1 LIVIDQDTCVL
12 CGLCTGVC
20 PPDAMELTPTQ
31 LVVHSNCTDCGW
43 CVPYC
48 PVGAISGGRP
58 VRRRSRD
65 GERAVETR

>member
-1 LIVIDQDTCVL
+1 MITIDDDVCVL

-20 PPDAMELTPTQ
+20 PPDAMELTPLR

-43 CVPYC
+43 CVGYC

-58 VRRRSRD
+58 VIRRRRHD
-65 GERAVETR
+65 A

>member
-1 LIVIDQDTCVL
+1 MIEIDPKTCVL

-20 PPDAMELTPTQ
+20 PPNAMELTPTR
-31 LVVHSNCTDCGW
+31 LVVHSHCTDCGW

-58 VRRRSRD
+58 VRRTLRR
-65 GERAVETR
+65 GVPGAVSA

>member
-1 LIVIDQDTCVL
+1 MINIDSDICVL
-12 CGLCTGVC
+12 CGLCTAVC

-58 VRRRSRD
+58 VRRRPRD
-65 GERAVETR
+65 KSHAHEPR

>member
-1 LIVIDQDTCVL
+1 MVAIDPATCVL

-20 PPDAMELTPTQ
+20 PPNAMELTPDAL
-31 LVVHSNCTDCGW
+31 LVHANCTDCGW

-58 VRRRSRD
+58 VPGRLRP
-65 GERAVETR
+65 RA